1 MVINRHYKK
10 LMDLQR
16 LRNGIC
22 NVCCCW
28 GKAAAVAAGVGN
40 RYVPKEL
47 ATHTYTLDMSVGN
60 ISSVYKHVA
69 NHALQT
75 KAECQTARLTSFV
88 KPCLFRLA
96 AVAEPLPY
104 IISLTNIWQQ
114 FYNRCEGKKLK
125 KNIKEG
131 NGCLQEKQKST
142 NI

>member
-1 MVINRHYKK
+1 M
-10 LMDLQR
+10 
-16 LRNGIC
+16 
-22 NVCCCW
+22 
-28 GKAAAVAAGVGN
+28 AAAVAALAGN
-40 RYVPKEL
+40 GPMTNEVSNALKHAAKVKE
-47 ATHTYTLDMSVGN
+47 TRWN

-125 KNIKEG
+125 KILKKATVVYKKNKNPQIY
-131 NGCLQEKQKST
+131 KSRK
-142 NI
+142 